1 MRNIVLILFFLIR
14 IICYPQVSDDFSD
27 WDLSADPEWLGNQ
40 DHFKTTSSSAI
51 PEGHRPALQLFAED
65 PGESLLFTGMD
76 VPGQVEWGFWLK
88 LSYNTSANNYVR
100 IYLVTDSYPTSIDQN
115 AWFLQFGGIDDSLYF
130 FREKE
135 GLAELMFTGNTV
147 FTGNGTNSFYVKVV
161 YDEYEWKVFSS
172 QSASGIFEAEGS
184 VIDSLL
190 FNEGFFGIK
199 CFYTSSNKTKFYFDE
214 LKVRKFEK
222 DTLAPEIAEV
232 KALSDSSLRVSYSEA
247 IDSVT
252 SLDPGNYH
260 IIETGNHPASVLWNG
275 PEVSSVILLFNNV
288 FSQGEEHTLSVSG
301 VEDIA
306 GNAIETDNISFLF
319 YEPRPYDIVIN
330 EIMADP
336 SPPLQLPEAE
346 YLELLN
352 TSNYTINMEGWKM
365 LAGTSEKDIPKM
377 SLGAGEYLVACHVDD
392 TTLLSLFGRT
402 LPFNSFSLPNSGQAI
417 SLVDRKGRTMFHM
430 EYNNGWY
437 QEGDKSEGGWSLEQ
451 IDPYSPCTGKINW
464 KASSDPYGGTPG
476 SENSVVDANYVAPS
490 LEKCCVINS
499 KMITV
504 FFNQKMDSLS
514 LSYKEAY
521 SISHGIGSPL
531 QVYPQG
537 PSFRS
542 VTLELDR
549 DISLG
554 QVYEITVNGPV
565 SCKGDVLSDDRL
577 VFGFPEKA
585 VQGDIVINE
594 ILFDPPGDGVDYIEI
609 YNRSGKYMELEEIYL
624 VSVKEDPPLPPD
636 TSIYRVTGSC
646 NPVAPGSYTVLTKD
660 PETVCRQ
667 YYCETPGCFVEMSSF
682 PSLPNDGGIIMLTG
696 SDGTQIDLVEYSE
709 DLHFPLLVTTDGVAI
724 EKVHYDLEGM
734 EKHSWQSASSTS
746 GYGTPGYRNSQFVE
760 NYQTEMPILV
770 TPDVITPDGDG
781 FDDNLVVSWKFQAE
795 GWSGSISIY
804 SAHGYPVRT
813 LVNNELLGTSGRV
826 SWKGVDE
833 SDRLLP
839 SGIYIVRMDVFN
851 REGKTENHLIPCG
864 LLR

>member
-1 MRNIVLILFFLIR
+1 MLILFFLIR

-27 WDLSADPEWLGNQ
+27 WDLSTDPEWLGNQ
-40 DHFKTTSSSAI
+40 DHFKTSSSSAI
-51 PEGHRPALQLFAED
+51 PEGHRPALQLSAED

-76 VPGQVEWGFWLK
+76 VSGQFEWRFWLK
-88 LSYNTSANNYVR
+88 LSYNTSANNYARV
-100 IYLVTDSYPTSIDQN
+100 YLVADRYPPSIDQN

-161 YDEYEWKVFSS
+161 YDEYEWQVFSS
-172 QSASGIFEAEGS
+172 QSGSGIFEAEGS
-184 VIDSLL
+184 VIDTFL

-222 DTLAPEIAEV
+222 DTLAPDIVEV
-232 KALSDSSLRVSYSEA
+232 EALSDSSLRVSYSEA
-247 IDSVT
+247 VDSVT
-252 SLDPGNYH
+252 SINPGNYH
-260 IIETGNHPASVLWNG
+260 IIETGNHPASVLWNSL
-275 PEVSSVILLFNNV
+275 EVSSVILFFNNI
-288 FSQGEEHTLSVSG
+288 FSQGEEYTLSVSG

-306 GNAIETDNISFLF
+306 GNAIETDNIPFLF
-319 YEPRPYDIVIN
+319 YGPRPYDIVIN

-352 TSNYTINMEGWKM
+352 TSNFTINMEGWKM
-365 LAGTSEKDIPKM
+365 LAGTSAKDIPKL
-377 SLGAGEYLVACHVDD
+377 SLGAGEYLIACHEDD
-392 TTLLSLFGRT
+392 TALLSLFGRT
-402 LPFNSFSLPNSGQAI
+402 LPLSSFSLPNSGQAI

-430 EYNNGWY
+430 EYNDGWY
-437 QEGDKSEGGWSLEQ
+437 QDGDKSEGGWSLEQ

-464 KASSDPYGGTPG
+464 KASSGPYGGTPG
-476 SENSVVDANYVAPS
+476 YENSVMDVNYVAPS

-504 FFNQKMDSLS
+504 FFNQKMDSLT
-514 LSYKEAY
+514 LSDKEAY

-531 QVYPQG
+531 HVYPEG
-537 PSFRS
+537 LSFRS

-554 QVYEITVNGPV
+554 QVYEVTVNGPV
-565 SCKGDVLSDDRL
+565 SCKGDVLPNDRL

-585 VQGDIVINE
+585 VKGDIVINE

-609 YNRSGKYMELEEIYL
+609 YNRSDKYTDLEEISL
-624 VSVKEDPPLPPD
+624 VSVKEDHPLPPD
-636 TSIYRVTGSC
+636 TSVYRVTGCC

-667 YYCETPGCFVEMSSF
+667 YYCETPGFFVEMSSF
-682 PSLPNDGGIIMLTG
+682 PSLPNDGGTIMLTG

-734 EKHSWQSASSTS
+734 EKHSWQSASSSS
-746 GYGTPGYRNSQFVE
+746 GYGTPGYRNSQFIEHNQKEIPVS
-760 NYQTEMPILV
+760 V

-781 FDDNLVVSWKFQAE
+781 VDDNLIVSWNFQSE

-804 SAHGYPVRT
+804 SAHGYPVRA
-813 LVNNELLGTSGRV
+813 LIKNELLGTSGQV
-826 SWKGVDE
+826 SWKGIDE

-839 SGIYIVRMDVFN
+839 SGIYIIRMDIFS
-851 REGKTENHLIPCG
+851 REGETENHLIPCG